1 MVESW
6 DACKSKGREKKKED
20 EGGAPEAG
28 CWVRLRFILGAAF
41 LQDPRLIPQ
50 SVTLAP
56 ALIMVNSS
64 LFYSYFMLLFIYLFL
79 YTSIGFLKLT
89 LNIFLV
95 IKGSYAWN
103 DVKVE
108 NINAV

>member
-1 MVESW
+1 NDKVVESW

-56 ALIMVNSS
+56 ALIMDPSATN
-64 LFYSYFMLLFIYLFL
+64 
-79 YTSIGFLKLT
+79 TEK
-89 LNIFLV
+89 FLV
-95 IKGSYAWN
+95 FFR
-103 DVKVE
+103 
-108 NINAV
+108 